1 MQNNPEKSYTERKA
15 IHEPCGYSLDLIT
28 SYDLNKEKH
37 SFYRRTDCN
46 KKLYENLKDLA
57 MEVINLEKKE
67 MILLTDDE
75 KWEYEM
81 QKKILY

>member
-1 MQNNPEKSYTERKA
+1 
-15 IHEPCGYSLDLIT
+15 
-28 SYDLNKEKH
+28 
-37 SFYRRTDCN
+37 
-46 KKLYENLKDLA
+46 